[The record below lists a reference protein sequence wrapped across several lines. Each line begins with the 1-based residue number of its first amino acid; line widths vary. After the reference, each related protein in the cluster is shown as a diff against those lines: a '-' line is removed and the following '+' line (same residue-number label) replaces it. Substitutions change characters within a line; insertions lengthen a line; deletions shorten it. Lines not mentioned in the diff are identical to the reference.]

1 MSIAPLLP
9 PSQPAATHSA
19 PAAPVSLD
27 ALRAL
32 VRGLNRQQRQAVTHG
47 RGPLLVVAGP
57 GTGKTEVI
65 TRRVAR
71 LIAAKAALPREILAL
86 TFTDNAA
93 REMQARV
100 DVLVP
105 YGQADAAIHTFHA
118 FGDRLLRDNAFEL
131 GLAGDVRLINRA
143 EAVVVLRDNLFELGL
158 ERYMPLGDPTR
169 FLGALVD
176 LFGRAKDEGI
186 GPDMLMANA
195 AELAATLE
203 REAPNVDEA
212 LLDLA
217 ASRAEIARA
226 YGAYCRLLARRG
238 LIDHADQIALPLR
251 LLRERPAV
259 RAMLQQRY
267 RYVLVDELQD
277 ANASQLE
284 LVLLLAGQQAN
295 VMVVGD
301 PDQGIYDF
309 RGASSGNVARFE
321 AAHPGIRRI
330 VLRRNYRSRSPIVEA
345 SRRLISHNGT
355 ALDVEES
362 PRSARR
368 SSRRQLPVS
377 VRVYESADQEQDAVA
392 GAIAERIESG
402 ESPADFAVL
411 VRSNA
416 ETVGMVRSLRARGV
430 PADNGSRPDLT
441 RLPAVRAL
449 LAFLRVVADP
459 SNNLEVYA
467 LATAEP
473 YSLTADQ
480 LGPPLNASRRRSRSL
495 WDALVAAVEEPASLD
510 QPARDRVSL
519 LISHVRAGIER
530 SARHTTGDVLHDYLR
545 RSGMLGRLARLSGD
559 GPDLAGLRG
568 IARFVELIR
577 GRASL
582 LAEDRVA
589 FLVPHLETLS
599 EQETQLEVDGPAAD
613 RVSVLTVHR
622 AKGLEFKIVYLCGL
636 VDGRFP
642 VAGRPP
648 VLSLPAELTT
658 CGDAGVPLAEERRLF
673 YVAMTRA
680 QDELWL
686 SYYVGGRG
694 SRRPSPFIA
703 EAVDQSVD
711 SPPLIA
717 AAQRTEIER
726 IEQNLQAP
734 PVPMVAPR
742 QLGGPLSLSF
752 SQVDEYLNCPE
763 RYRLRYVVGL
773 STPAHHALAY
783 GSALHQAI
791 AAFHVSQGRGAP
803 LEEPDLLKE
812 LDRHWLPDG
821 YLSREHEEAR
831 YAAGRQALLRFR
843 EAQLASGVVPAAIER
858 PFRFKLGQDQ
868 IVGRID
874 RIDSGPA
881 GVVITDYKSS
891 DVRDQKRADTRARD
905 SLQLQVYALAH
916 QAETGRLPD
925 RVQLHFIDS
934 GVVGAAEPDE
944 TRTDKARQKLT
955 TVAEGIRAGDFK
967 PRPSPLGCGYCP
979 FRDVCPASAA

>member
-9 PSQPAATHSA
+9 AAEPATTPAA

-32 VRGLNRQQRQAVTHG
+32 VLGLNREQRQAVSHG

-57 GTGKTEVI
+57 GTGKTEVV

-71 LIAAKAALPREILAL
+71 LIAAKLALPREILAL

-105 YGQADAAIHTFHA
+105 YGMADAAIHTFHA

-143 EAVVVLRDNLFELGL
+143 EAILVLRENLFELGL
-158 ERYMPLGDPTR
+158 ERYLPLGDPTR

-186 GPDMLMANA
+186 TP
-195 AELAATLE
+195 
-203 REAPNVDEA
+203 EA
-212 LLDLA
+212 LSSNAHELLRRAQVDSAGDDAALADLA
-217 ASRAEIARA
+217 SSRAEVARA
-226 YGAYCRLLARRG
+226 FDAYGRLLARRG

-259 RAMLQQRY
+259 TATLHQRY
-267 RYVLVDELQD
+267 RYILVDELQD
-277 ANASQLE
+277 ANATQLE
-284 LVLLLAGQQAN
+284 LVLLLAGRQSN

-321 AAHPGIRRI
+321 AAHAGIRRI
-330 VLRRNYRSRSPIVEA
+330 VLRRNYRSTAPIVEA
-345 SRRLISHNGT
+345 SRRLIAHNAGEHET
-355 ALDVEES
+355 KDAH
-362 PRSARR
+362 RSARR
-368 SSRRQLPVS
+368 SSRRNLPVS
-377 VRVYESADQEQDAVA
+377 VRAYQSADEESDAIAASIAEQIAA
-392 GAIAERIESG
+392 GA
-402 ESPADFAVL
+402 SPADFAVL

-416 ETVGMVRSLRARGV
+416 ETAAMMRSLRARHV
-430 PADNGSRPDLT
+430 PADNGARPDLT
-441 RLPAVRAL
+441 RLPAVRSL

-459 SNNLEVYA
+459 ANNLELYA

-473 YSLTADQ
+473 YGLTAQQ
-480 LGPPLNASRRRSRSL
+480 LGPQLNASRRRSRSL
-495 WDALVAAVEEPASLD
+495 WETMLACVDEHGLD
-510 QPARDRVSL
+510 PEARGRVTL
-519 LISHVRAGIER
+519 LIEHVTAGIDR
-530 SARHTTGDVLHDYLR
+530 SARHTTGEVLHDYLR
-545 RSGMLGRLARLSGD
+545 RSGTLGRLARLTD
-559 GPDLAGLRG
+559 AGPDLTGLRG
-568 IARFVELIR
+568 IARFVALIR

-599 EQETQLEVDGPAAD
+599 EHETQIEDDGPPAEQVA
-613 RVSVLTVHR
+613 VLTVHR
-622 AKGLEFKIVYLCGL
+622 AKGLEFKVVYLCGL

-642 VAGRPP
+642 VQSRAPL
-648 VLSLPAELTT
+648 LSLPAELM
-658 CGDAGVPLAEERRLF
+658 ASAQSIVPLAEERRLF

-680 QDELWL
+680 RDELWL
-686 SYYVGGRG
+686 SYHVGGRG
-694 SRRPSPFIA
+694 PKRPSPFIA
-703 EAVDQSVD
+703 EAIDLPAG
-711 SPPLIA
+711 SPAPLPINGLS
-717 AAQRTEIER
+717 TLER
-726 IEQNLQAP
+726 IEHQLEPA
-734 PVPMVAPR
+734 PVPVIAPR
-742 QLGGPLSLSF
+742 PTDGPLSLSF
-752 SQVDEYLNCPE
+752 SQVDEYLTCPE

-791 AAFHVSQGRGAP
+791 AAFHVSQGRGEA
-803 LEEPDLLKE
+803 LDENGLLAE
-812 LDRHWLPDG
+812 LDSHWQPDG

-831 YAAGRQALLRFR
+831 YAAARQALTRFR
-843 EAQLASGVVPAAIER
+843 GRELSSGVVPVAIER
-858 PFRFKLGQDQ
+858 PFRFRLGRDQ

-874 RIDSGPA
+874 RMDSGPA

-891 DVRDQKRADTRARD
+891 DVREQKRADTKARD
-905 SLQLQVYALAH
+905 SLQLQVYAMAH
-916 QAETGRLPD
+916 QAETGKLPA

-934 GVVGAAEPDE
+934 GVVGGGVPDE
-944 TRTDKARQKLT
+944 ARIDKAREKLGAA
-955 TVAEGIRAGDFK
+955 AEGIRAGEFA

-979 FRDVCPASAA
+979 FREVCPASAA